1 MTTDIIIAIIFMAVV
16 IGLVV
21 WDMNSDSETKG
32 KK

>member
-1 MTTDIIIAIIFMAVV
+1 MTIDTIIAIIFITIV

-21 WDMNSDSETKG
+21 WDMHSESKSKG

>member
-1 MTTDIIIAIIFMAVV
+1 MTTDTIIAIIFIAVV

-21 WDMNSDSETKG
+21 WDMHPER

>member
-1 MTTDIIIAIIFMAVV
+1 MTTDIIIAIIFIAVV

-21 WDMNSDSETKG
+21 WDMHSER